1 MRITEH
7 GKENEV
13 RPQRENRREKTTV
26 ANTAESKTMRHRRRM
41 SEAKAVRIVR
51 KTIAARN
58 AEYRDRSNYRG
69 RKREYRDR
77 NDNGEKREYRER
89 TNYRGR
95 NYNRDRGENADR
107 ENSGGGGENA
117 NTAESGIS
125 GAIETTT
132 ERIIRVETT
141 NVENKNRGDNPQS

>member
-1 MRITEH
+1 MGE
-7 GKENEV
+7 
-13 RPQRENRREKTTV
+13 PQGKTTV
-26 ANTAESKTMRHRRRM
+26 ADTAESKTMRHRRRM
-41 SEAKAVRIVR
+41 QEAKAVRIVKNDSGEKR
-51 KTIAARN
+51 
-58 AEYRDRSNYRG
+58 EYRDRSNYRG

-89 TNYRGR
+89 SNYRGR

-107 ENSGGGGENA
+107 ENSGEEEKNV

-141 NVENKNRGDNPQS
+141 NVENKKRGDNPQS